1 MKRIIARPDAMDKGR
16 TDAFTDGVF
25 AIAITLLVLEIHIP
39 DLKPLPSGGLDAA
52 MREYLANL
60 GQPLLTYALSFAT
73 VGIIWL
79 NHHATFAQIRYVD
92 RTGNIL
98 NLLLLAIVCFIP
110 FPTALLARYGPLP
123 SSTAFYGA
131 TFTAMSV
138 AYAVNWRYAVRKQ
151 HQADPSFPDLTFR
164 QALPGMIGTVFYAI
178 GALTAFVAPRV
189 AVGIYVAVTVYY
201 VLPGLFARGDGAQG
215 ADAG

>member
-39 DLKPLPSGGLDAA
+39 DLRPPPGASLDAA
-52 MREYLANL
+52 MRSYLANL

-79 NHHATFAQIRYVD
+79 NHHATFAPIRFVD
-92 RTGNIL
+92 RTGNVL
-98 NLLLLAIVCFIP
+98 NLVLLAIVCFIP

-123 SSTAFYGA
+123 ASTAFYGA

-151 HQADPSFPDLTFR
+151 HQVDPSFPDLTFA
-164 QALPGMIGTVFYAI
+164 QALPGMIGTVFYAL
-178 GALTAFVAPRV
+178 GTVVAFFAPPV
-189 AVGIYVAVTVYY
+189 AVAIFGAIIVYY
-201 VLPGLFARGDGAQG
+201 ILPGLFARGQAAQDGGTA
-215 ADAG
+215 

>member
-79 NHHATFAQIRYVD
+79 NHHATFAPIRHVD
-92 RTGNIL
+92 RTGNVL

-151 HQADPSFPDLTFR
+151 HQVDPSFPDLTFA
-164 QALPGMIGTVFYAI
+164 QALPGMIGTVFYAL
-178 GALTAFVAPRV
+178 GTVVAFFAPRV
-189 AVGIYVAVTVYY
+189 AVGIFGAIIVYY
-201 VLPGLFARGDGAQG
+201 ILPGLFARGDVTRG
-215 ADAG
+215 ADGA